1 MATLTVR
8 KLDDEV
14 YERLRVQAQA
24 NNRSLEAEAR
34 HVIEQRVRS
43 TDELVDD
50 LQSFHARMV
59 ERHGYVDDSTA
70 SIRASRDGE

>member
-8 KLDDEV
+8 KLDDAV

-50 LQSFHARMV
+50 LQNFHARMI
-59 ERHGYVDDSTA
+59 EKHGYLGDSTA
-70 SIRASRDGE
+70 LIRAARDEE